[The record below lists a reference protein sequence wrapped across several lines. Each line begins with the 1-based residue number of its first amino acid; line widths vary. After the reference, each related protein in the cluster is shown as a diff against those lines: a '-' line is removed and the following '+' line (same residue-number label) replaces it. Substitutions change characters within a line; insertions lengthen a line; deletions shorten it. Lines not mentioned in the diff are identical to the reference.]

1 MVRDE
6 ADLIESFVRYHC
18 EMVDHMLVVD
28 HLSSDATPQILD
40 ALVAEGLPLTR
51 VRENRADM
59 AQAEVTSHW
68 MRRTARDQDADWV
81 LPLDADEFLAAEG
94 DKDPRDLLH
103 GLSPDGAFR
112 IPWRTYVPRPE
123 DPDEDSLLLR
133 IRHRR
138 VVEPKPY
145 YKMLVP
151 GVLARRE
158 EVALQIGNHRLLDR
172 SGRRPRKVESRVA
185 DGLFLAH
192 FPVRSPAQLLR
203 KALLWPAW
211 LANPDMPAKA
221 VPHYRDLFARF
232 KSGGEPS
239 PRELMALALS
249 YPIHDFAEGEEPEL
263 ELAPIRPRGGPL
275 ALRYPVGELVDTVS
289 LLADCA
295 ERLARELADARRA
308 ASRPGW
314 RRLLSWGRARP

>member
-103 GLSPDGAFR
+103 GLVNTATNHSG
-112 IPWRTYVPRPE
+112 V
-123 DPDEDSLLLR
+123 LLL
-133 IRHRR
+133 
-138 VVEPKPY
+138 P
-145 YKMLVP
+145 ML
-151 GVLARRE
+151 
-158 EVALQIGNHRLLDR
+158 
-172 SGRRPRKVESRVA
+172 
-185 DGLFLAH
+185 
-192 FPVRSPAQLLR
+192 
-203 KALLWPAW
+203 
-211 LANPDMPAKA
+211 
-221 VPHYRDLFARF
+221 
-232 KSGGEPS
+232 
-239 PRELMALALS
+239 ALAIPASSVWPDDWPFWLQVVMAIIVLDLGVAAAHHATES
-249 YPIHDFAEGEEPEL
+249 DFDSGE
-263 ELAPIRPRGGPL
+263 A
-275 ALRYPVGELVDTVS
+275 GET
-289 LLADCA
+289 
-295 ERLARELADARRA
+295 ARRA
-308 ASRPGW
+308 AAVKAVAFFQ
-314 RRLLSWGRARP
+314 RARESRAACSPTSAGEQAGDYNPARGLHQMGLPHLAVPVYEKVLDGKTRAGVPATPAVASLAFEAAHNLALIYKNAGALSLARDVLRAHATV